1 VTAGDWAAVAAA
13 GAAVLAVVGLLVAMA
28 SLTRTLAALRVTV
41 DDLRRQTVPLLGDVQ
56 TTVRQA
62 NAELERV
69 DALLGTAESIS
80 TTVDSA
86 SRLAYL
92 AFSNPVIKALA
103 LGAGTSRAV
112 KRFRRSNGDSRGDS
126 RGD

>member
-1 VTAGDWAAVAAA
+1 MTAGDWAAVAAA

-28 SLTRTLAALRVTV
+28 SLTRTLAALRITV
-41 DDLRRQTVPLLGDVQ
+41 DDLRRQTVPLIGDVQ
-56 TTVRQA
+56 ATVRQA

-69 DALLGTAESIS
+69 DGLLGTAESIS

-112 KRFRRSNGDSRGDS
+112 KRFRRSNGD
-126 RGD
+126 